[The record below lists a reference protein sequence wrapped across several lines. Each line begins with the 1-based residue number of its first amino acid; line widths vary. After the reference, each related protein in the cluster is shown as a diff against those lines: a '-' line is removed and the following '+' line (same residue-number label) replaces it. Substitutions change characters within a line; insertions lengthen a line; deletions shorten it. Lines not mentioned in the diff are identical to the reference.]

1 MRLHVVAPIK
11 KIIIRLNLVN
21 LLSLP
26 LLIFRLCGIKR
37 NKIVFSNYSG
47 QGFGD
52 NAKYIYQHLPAAKVD
67 VCWLVTKRYANIP
80 HEIRQV
86 KIGSIAYFY
95 HLATA
100 KIWVNNM
107 RFDQYVKKRK
117 RQYYIQT
124 WHGDLQLKKIEYDAI
139 DKMVEYYKKCMKND
153 TRMTDLMISNSEH
166 FTTICR
172 RAFRFDGEIMEVG
185 SPRNDIL
192 FCPDPK
198 IRQKVLDYFG
208 NISSEEKICLYAPT
222 FRKSYR
228 NNPYDLNPREIKEQL
243 EASTGQ
249 KWKVLV
255 RLHPNIK
262 NPEELI
268 KNLDYTEN
276 ANNYPD
282 MQELIMSCDL
292 LITDYS
298 SVMFDAMIVGK
309 PVVLYIA
316 DYKDY
321 AEERDYYFGF
331 DELPFDIAYSHSDII
346 RIITENSY
354 CGFRD
359 RYAAFEKRVGLKET
373 GRAGKLV
380 ADKIIQVIG
389 EDK

>member
-107 RFDQYVKKRK
+107 RFDQYVKKSK

-172 RAFRFDGEIMEVG
+172 RAFRFDQKATVG
-185 SPRNDIL
+185 VIYMIKRLWRSARL
-192 FCPDPK
+192 ET
-198 IRQKVLDYFG
+198 
-208 NISSEEKICLYAPT
+208 ISFSAPT
-222 FRKSYR
+222 RR
-228 NNPYDLNPREIKEQL
+228 YDKRCSI
-243 EASTGQ
+243 
-249 KWKVLV
+249 
-255 RLHPNIK
+255 I
-262 NPEELI
+262 
-268 KNLDYTEN
+268 
-276 ANNYPD
+276 
-282 MQELIMSCDL
+282 
-292 LITDYS
+292 
-298 SVMFDAMIVGK
+298 SVI
-309 PVVLYIA
+309 
-316 DYKDY
+316 
-321 AEERDYYFGF
+321 
-331 DELPFDIAYSHSDII
+331 
-346 RIITENSY
+346 
-354 CGFRD
+354 
-359 RYAAFEKRVGLKET
+359 
-373 GRAGKLV
+373 
-380 ADKIIQVIG
+380 
-389 EDK
+389 